1 MVNKTSAILSA
12 DGHEQTRARGLET
25 PAPSRDV
32 SYEMSWRGRLSGHYW
47 QERPGAHN
55 SRGKTAQ
62 PPLRNETGPD
72 NATWPVFQ
80 GRGVRGRALPH
91 GHDCSYISNTKNLHS
106 VSHFYF
112 NI

>member
-1 MVNKTSAILSA
+1 MQ
-12 DGHEQTRARGLET
+12 GGGET

-32 SYEMSWRGRLSGHYW
+32 SYEMSWRRRLSGHYW

-80 GRGVRGRALPH
+80 GRGVREGRFPTAMTVSIFQTKQRRFLL
-91 GHDCSYISNTKNLHS
+91 SISISEAHKFKLFLKQKRS
-106 VSHFYF
+106 Q
-112 NI
+112 